1 MFLRTFYTKT
11 PFYVHKTYLKM
22 AKSTQRINL
31 GKPYE
36 DYINTLVESGFY
48 ASATEVIR
56 DALRLKM
63 SNTEE
68 RRKATI
74 YNMVEQARQSIAE
87 GRFYEDSPSLRNGLI
102 KEAKANAKKGK
113 AIPKYITGDV

>member
-1 MFLRTFYTKT
+1 
-11 PFYVHKTYLKM
+11 M

-63 SNTEE
+63 TNTEE
-68 RRKATI
+68 MKKAVI
-74 YNMVEQARQSIAE
+74 YAMVEKAKQSIE
-87 GRFYEDSPSLRNGLI
+87 DGNYYEDSPSLRSELLKG
-102 KEAKANAKKGK
+102 AKANAQKGK
-113 AIPKYITGDV
+113 SIPKYITG

>member
-1 MFLRTFYTKT
+1 
-11 PFYVHKTYLKM
+11 M

-36 DYINTLVESGFY
+36 DYINTLVESGYY

-63 SNTEE
+63 NNKDEH
-68 RRKATI
+68 RKAVI
-74 YNMVEQARQSIAE
+74 YKMVEQAQESIKE
-87 GRFYEDSPSLRNGLI
+87 GDSYTVDENYWSEFEKRHQKKAEDSLKVKSS
-102 KEAKANAKKGK
+102 
-113 AIPKYITGDV
+113 V

>member
-1 MFLRTFYTKT
+1 
-11 PFYVHKTYLKM
+11 M

-36 DYINTLVESGFY
+36 DYINTLVESGYY

-63 SNTEE
+63 NNKDEH
-68 RRKATI
+68 RKAVI
-74 YNMVEQARQSIAE
+74 YKMVEQAQESIRE
-87 GRFYEDSPSLRNGLI
+87 GNFIEDSPALRKQMLN
-102 KEAKANAKKGK
+102 EAKANSKKGK
-113 AIPKYITGDV
+113 PIPNYITGS

>member
-1 MFLRTFYTKT
+1 
-11 PFYVHKTYLKM
+11 M

-56 DALRLKM
+56 DALRQKM
-63 SNTEE
+63 NDTDE

-74 YNMVEQARQSIAE
+74 YKMVEQARQSIRE
-87 GRFYEDSPSLRNGLI
+87 GKYREWNGDLLESLHQEAI
-102 KEAKANAKKGK
+102 DDAKAGK
-113 AIPKYITGDV
+113 PIPNYITGGDE

>member
-1 MFLRTFYTKT
+1 
-11 PFYVHKTYLKM
+11 M

-63 SNTEE
+63 NNNDE
-68 RRKATI
+68 RRKAVI
-74 YNMVEQARQSIAE
+74 YRMVEQARQSIKE
-87 GRFYEDSPSLRNGLI
+87 GNAYEIDERYWSDFDDRHMKKVNPL
-102 KEAKANAKKGK
+102 KAN
-113 AIPKYITGDV
+113 V

>member
-1 MFLRTFYTKT
+1 
-11 PFYVHKTYLKM
+11 M

-36 DYINTLVESGFY
+36 DYINTLVESGYY

-63 SNTEE
+63 NNKDEH
-68 RRKATI
+68 RKAVN
-74 YNMVEQARQSIAE
+74 YRMVEKAQQSIKDGNFE
-87 GRFYEDSPSLRNGLI
+87 EDSPALR
-102 KEAKANAKKGK
+102 KKMFDEAKANAKQGK
-113 AIPKYITGDV
+113 PIPSYITGN

>member
-1 MFLRTFYTKT
+1 
-11 PFYVHKTYLKM
+11 M

-36 DYINTLVESGFY
+36 DYINTMVESGFY

-74 YNMVEQARQSIAE
+74 YKMVEQARQSIRDGNA
-87 GRFYEDSPSLRNGLI
+87 YEIDEKYWSDFDERHNKKASPLKSN
-102 KEAKANAKKGK
+102 
-113 AIPKYITGDV
+113 V

>member
-1 MFLRTFYTKT
+1 
-11 PFYVHKTYLKM
+11 M

-36 DYINTLVESGFY
+36 DYINTLVESGYY

-63 SNTEE
+63 NNKDEH
-68 RRKATI
+68 RKAVI
-74 YNMVEQARQSIAE
+74 YKMVEQAQESISE
-87 GRFYEDSPSLRNGLI
+87 GNSYTVDENYWSEFENRHLE
-102 KEAKANAKKGK
+102 KAKKSIK
-113 AIPKYITGDV
+113 VKSNV

>member
-1 MFLRTFYTKT
+1 
-11 PFYVHKTYLKM
+11 M

-63 SNTEE
+63 NNNDE
-68 RRKATI
+68 RRKAVI
-74 YNMVEQARQSIAE
+74 YRMVEQARQSIKE
-87 GRFYEDSPSLRNGLI
+87 GNVYEIDEKYWSDFDDRHVRKVNPL
-102 KEAKANAKKGK
+102 KAN
-113 AIPKYITGDV
+113 V

>member
-1 MFLRTFYTKT
+1 
-11 PFYVHKTYLKM
+11 M

-36 DYINTLVESGFY
+36 DYINALVESGYY

-63 SNTEE
+63 NSNEDE
-68 RRKATI
+68 RRKAVI
-74 YNMVEQARQSIAE
+74 YKMVEQARES
-87 GRFYEDSPSLRNGLI
+87 I
-102 KEAKANAKKGK
+102 KEGNSYEVDEKYWSELKK
-113 AIPKYITGDV
+113 DS